1 MDELV
6 KAVKDHAQA
15 NYDKGWDVVVVCWT
29 DPEIAEE
36 IKGCRSA
43 KGAIRKMG
51 QFVGVWNDRKRD
63 IEGTAW

>member
-36 IKGCRSA
+36 FAGATDGDLHKIIKA
-43 KGAIRKMG
+43 HLDEYIQAALEG
-51 QFVGVWNDRKRD
+51 QG
-63 IEGTAW
+63 